1 MTNLLASLESIF
13 PAPVAKD
20 FTVRW
25 ERLAKDGQTECY
37 IVIHEGRGRVGMNDC
52 TSPTGV
58 RWGRFSP
65 LAAPMRD
72 GQWECLVT
80 R

>member
-13 PAPVAKD
+13 PSPVAKD
-20 FTVRW
+20 FKFRW
-25 ERLAKDGQTECY
+25 ERLAKDGQSECY

-52 TSPTGV
+52 TRSTGV

-72 GQWECLVT
+72 GQWVFAK
-80 R
+80 